1 MRTVVIDYGMGNLR
15 SVSKALEYVG
25 FENVVI
31 SGDKNLVK
39 EAEVL
44 VLPGVG
50 AFGDAMENLRSLELI
65 EPIRKHVEKGK
76 PFLGICLGLQLLFER
91 SYEHGIHEG
100 LGLLKGE
107 VKLLPPTVRI
117 PHIGWNQLWF
127 KKRGEITEGLKDGDY
142 FYFVHSY
149 RVIPKEE
156 GVVLSTT
163 DYGEEFV
170 SAIWIDNLLA
180 VQFHPE
186 KSQKKGLKLLENF
199 RKLAQKFIR

>member
-1 MRTVVIDYGMGNLR
+1 MRVIVIDYGMGNLR
-15 SVSKALEYVG
+15 SVGKALEFVG
-25 FENVVI
+25 FEKVSI
-31 SGDKNLVK
+31 SGNKKSVE
-39 EAEVL
+39 EADVL

-50 AFGDAMENLRSLELI
+50 AFGDAMENLKELELI
-65 EPIRKHVEKGK
+65 NPIRRHVEKGK
-76 PFLGICLGLQLLFER
+76 PFLGICLGLQLLFDK
-91 SYEHGIHEG
+91 SYEHGEHKG
-100 LGLLKGE
+100 LGILKGE
-107 VKLLPPTVRI
+107 VKLLPPKVRI

-127 KKRGEITEGLKDGDY
+127 KKKGIITEGLKDGDY

-149 RVIPKEE
+149 RVLPKEE

-170 SAIWIDNLLA
+170 SSVWVDNLLA

-199 RKLAQKFIR
+199 KKMVERLIR